1 MRLHCQLH
9 LKVNTC
15 SKKDD
20 SAYRYD
26 VYLACGWELKLQYIA
41 AIYVN
46 KEEHMCLGIIY
57 RLDYKGERGSA
68 KESQTQVRPPQKRV
82 TETISSGP
90 LDPFDVVV
98 LFLSFPPSIVP
109 RFSESLSGNRVSFDL
124 FSGVRNFVFP
134 ISWRERK
141 GSKRGRFLLKARW
154 FQNWNPDFCFLLKL
168 LIG

>member
-134 ISWRERK
+134 IS
-141 GSKRGRFLLKARW
+141 
-154 FQNWNPDFCFLLKL
+154 
-168 LIG
+168 